1 VAPESIL
8 AGKMTRPRDLVPSC
22 FSSFFSIRVFFLF
35 DCAKRGMPSSEQ
47 EKKKKVEFCLNL
59 KPLSDEGH
67 AREFLLEELR
77 PFD

>member
-1 VAPESIL
+1 MHLLS
-8 AGKMTRPRDLVPSC
+8 K
-22 FSSFFSIRVFFLF
+22 
-35 DCAKRGMPSSEQ
+35 K
-47 EKKKKVEFCLNL
+47 KKKKVEFCLNL

>member
-1 VAPESIL
+1 VPESIL

-22 FSSFFSIRVFFLF
+22 FSSFFSIPVFFCLIVLREG
-35 DCAKRGMPSSEQ
+35 CHLLS
-47 EKKKKVEFCLNL
+47 KKKERVLEFCLNL

>member
-1 VAPESIL
+1 
-8 AGKMTRPRDLVPSC
+8 
-22 FSSFFSIRVFFLF
+22 
-35 DCAKRGMPSSEQ
+35 MPSSEQ